1 MDGNEKMPTPASVHD
16 SQSFCGRGGRIP
28 LSHYPKY
35 FFGICSLFRG
45 NAHYQIMTAMPYK
58 PPSLAATLCLTLSG
72 MFQVRTIAEPYP
84 LPPL

>member
-1 MDGNEKMPTPASVHD
+1 
-16 SQSFCGRGGRIP
+16 
-28 LSHYPKY
+28 
-35 FFGICSLFRG
+35 
-45 NAHYQIMTAMPYK
+45 MTAMPYK